1 MKNKL
6 KLFLLLCLLPACLFS
21 QTAAFKLK
29 KTSTFFPEAKS
40 INEENIEWGYLT
52 VPENWDKPNGKKV
65 EIAVAVLKN
74 TSNKTDTN
82 PVIYIEGGPGAGGI
96 NGIWGWLKHP
106 LRVNCDIILA
116 DVRGTG
122 FSLPKFCPDLG
133 KKFLEILAKNQNT
146 AQDEKQKVL
155 AAAACRQ
162 DLLVRDIDINEYNSK
177 SIAKDLNALKKA
189 LGYNN
194 WNVYGTSYGTY
205 TAQVYANDFPQ
216 DIKSL
221 VLNSSIS
228 DIADYYNLNTA
239 NYASS
244 LEKVFNACKNDPNCN
259 RQYPDLENVY
269 YKTIEKLE
277 KKPIT
282 VKVDQKIIPS
292 GEFTYNA
299 QDYKI
304 SIQQALYQKK
314 LIELLPLLITEFNR
328 GNKNTLSSLTAAFS
342 GALSLDYGQYYCVSC
357 NETIPYNS
365 IKTFDSNAA
374 KYKKLKGGLSFYK
387 SDFLVCDKWNLGNMT
402 VPKTKND
409 LSNLSSLQAPVLVLS
424 GNFDPITPSSNG
436 KITAARFKNSLLV
449 NAPVFGHAPGFSK
462 IGAKVIDEFISNPNK
477 KPDVTGFESVKKV
490 NFVTDVELSGGI
502 SHLANS
508 LNGFNL
514 LFFAPLLIA
523 FIILLISIFGF
534 IYLFIKKEID
544 TKVNKFIRI
553 LIAAASVLG
562 LFTITGFILAIN
574 NTAQENFYIL
584 AFGMRSQFGYI
595 FIVQWL
601 FILFT
606 IFSLIYFVFKIK
618 LISNAG
624 VISTILF
631 SLIVFG
637 VYFQYWGFLI

>member
-1 MKNKL
+1 M
-6 KLFLLLCLLPACLFS
+6 PTCLFS
-21 QTAAFKLK
+21 QTPAFKFE

-52 VPENWDKPNGKKV
+52 VPENWDKPNGKKIK
-65 EIAVAVLKN
+65 IAVAVLKN
-74 TSNKTDTN
+74 TSGKADAN

-106 LRVNCDIILA
+106 LRSNSDIILA

-146 AQDEKQKVL
+146 TQDEKQKAI

-162 DLLVRDIDINEYNSK
+162 DLLIRDIDINEYNSK
-177 SIAKDLNALKKA
+177 SIAKDLNALKKE

-228 DIADYYNLNTA
+228 DISNYYNLNTS
-239 NYASS
+239 NYVAS

-259 RQYPDLENVY
+259 KQYPDLENVY
-269 YKTIEKLE
+269 YETIEKLE

-282 VKVDQKIIPS
+282 VKVDQKIIPK

-299 QDYKI
+299 QDFKI

-314 LIELLPLLITEFNR
+314 LIELLPLLITEFNK
-328 GNKNTLSSLTAAFS
+328 GNTNTLSSLVAAFS

-357 NETIPYNS
+357 NEAIPYNS
-365 IKTFDSNAA
+365 ITAFDRDAA

-387 SDFLVCDKWNLGNMT
+387 SDFLVCEKWNLGNVT
-402 VPKTKND
+402 TAKAKND
-409 LSNLSSLQAPVLVLS
+409 LSNLSELQAPVLVLS
-424 GNFDPITPSSNG
+424 GNFDPITPPSNG
-436 KITAARFKNSLLV
+436 KITAARFKNVLLV
-449 NAPVFGHAPGFSK
+449 DAPVFGHAPAFSK
-462 IGAKVIDEFISNPNK
+462 IGAKVIDDFISNPGK
-477 KPDVTGFESVKKV
+477 KPDVTGFESVDKV
-490 NFVTDVELSGGI
+490 NFVTDVELNGGV
-502 SHLANS
+502 SHFANS

-523 FIILLISIFGF
+523 FIILLISIFVF

-544 TKVNKFIRI
+544 TKANKFIRI
-553 LIAAASVLG
+553 LIVITSLLG
-562 LFTITGFILAIN
+562 FFAIIGFVLAIN

-584 AFGMRSQFGYI
+584 AFGMRSQFSYL
-595 FIVQWL
+595 FAVQWL

-606 IFSLIYFVFKIK
+606 IFSLIYFTFKLK
-618 LISNAG
+618 SISNAS

-631 SLIVFG
+631 SLIVLG